1 MHAWSPYM
9 KQKDIKQ
16 VKNQHC
22 IKDLSKLTDWSTD
35 EMHAWSQYMK
45 QKDRKQV
52 IKSTCVKICSKLTDW
67 SIDEVHAWPPYTK
80 QNESQINT
88 ASKFRANLLAGV

>member
-9 KQKDIKQ
+9 KQKDRKQ
-16 VKNQHC
+16 VVNQHC
-22 IKDLSKLTDWSTD
+22 IKDLSKLTDWSID
-35 EMHAWSQYMK
+35 EMHAWSPYMK

-52 IKSTCVKICSKLTDW
+52 VNQHCIKDLSKLTTW
-67 SIDEVHAWPPYTK
+67 SIDEMHAWPSYMK

-88 ASKFRANLLAGV
+88 ASKFRANLHAGV